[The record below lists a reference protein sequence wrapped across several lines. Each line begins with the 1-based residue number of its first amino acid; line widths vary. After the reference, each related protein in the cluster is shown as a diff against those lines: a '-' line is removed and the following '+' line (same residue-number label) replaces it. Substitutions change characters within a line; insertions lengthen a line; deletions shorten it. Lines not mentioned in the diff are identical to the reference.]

1 MKTISV
7 SEFRSNIKRYLD
19 IAKEE
24 KLIIHRGK
32 GVSFAVIP
40 VEEMED
46 EPYNQEFVKM
56 ILKGDEAFK
65 KGEYKVIDTADLWK

>member
-7 SEFRSNIKRYLD
+7 SEFRSNIKMYLD

-24 KLIIHRGK
+24 KVIIHRGK
-32 GVSFAVIP
+32 AGSFAVVP
-40 VEEMED
+40 VGDMED
-46 EPYNQEFVKM
+46 EPYNPEYVKM

-65 KGEYKVIDTADLWK
+65 KGDYKVIETADLWK

>member
-19 IAKEE
+19 IAKDE
-24 KLIIHRGK
+24 KL
-32 GVSFAVIP
+32 VP
-40 VEEMED
+40 VEEMKD
-46 EPYNQEFVKM
+46 EPYNPEFVKM

-65 KGEYKVIDTADLWK
+65 KGEFKVIDTADLWK